1 MATRLVQS
9 LAPDYA
15 LLCIVSCTITA
26 SGESSH
32 WSGTGLVG
40 CSVQIGTGSSGDLDF
55 YVVGFKWLVLRVKG
69 IYTFPSW
76 PWLLSCHSKPQ
87 DTSIGV
93 QGGVQA

>member
-1 MATRLVQS
+1 MPTGLVQS
-9 LAPDYA
+9 LAPNYA

-40 CSVQIGTGSSGDLDF
+40 CSVQIGIGSSGDLDF
-55 YVVGFKWLVLRVKG
+55 YVVGFKWLVLGVKG

-87 DTSIGV
+87 DTSMGE
-93 QGGVQA
+93 QEGVQA